1 MSTTIKSII
10 SRGATGLTVDIE
22 CHLSNSLPGIVIV
35 GAGSRSVDEAKERL
49 RGAFSSS
56 GLHMPRKRIIINLA
70 PADIPKESSSLDL
83 PMALAILKAAG
94 IFPTDSLADDNT
106 ALCIGELGL
115 DGRVRP
121 VRGIIGKLLAAR
133 DLGFECFYI
142 PADNLQ
148 QARMIPG
155 LRLVPITHLSQLVAY
170 ASGTETPLEEVT
182 DRHTAATAVLVTQQQ
197 QAKHPAGPLDT
208 TTNLD
213 DIIGQNQAKRALQI
227 AAAGGHNILFNGPP
241 GTGKSM
247 LAKALASLLPPLS
260 HEEMLETT
268 HLHSLSSSNYDQ
280 LVTSRPVRAPHHTA
294 SRASIIGG
302 GNTIKPGEVSLAH
315 RGVLLFDELP
325 EFGRN
330 IIEAL
335 RQPLEDRTITISRAR
350 ESAEFPAN
358 FIFAATAN
366 PCPCGKFTPSPQTL
380 TATTPAVTPA
390 AKRQS
395 GKHSDNRPSEPPT
408 STNAILCDC
417 PPALVNQYQ
426 RKLSGPLLDRIDLL
440 ITVEPVAHN
449 QLLAAK
455 STPVSDYNT
464 SIIRLVTQAR
474 HLQQERF
481 GNAEF
486 LNAHMSNRQIKQYAQ
501 LSAPASELL
510 QIAAANLNLSARGY
524 MRCIKV
530 ARTVA
535 DLSASPT
542 IEPEHLTEAL
552 RYRPQ

>member
-1 MSTTIKSII
+1 LAMSTTIKSII

-170 ASGTETPLEEVT
+170 ASGTEIPSEEIT
-182 DRHTAATAVLVTQQQ
+182 DRHTAATAVLRAQSQQTNH
-197 QAKHPAGPLDT
+197 ATRLMNNLT
-208 TTNLD
+208 TLD
-213 DIIGQNQAKRALQI
+213 DIVGQEQAKRALQI
-227 AAAGGHNILFNGPP
+227 AAAGGHNILFNGSP

-247 LAKALASLLPPLS
+247 LAKTLASLLPPLS
-260 HEEMLETT
+260 HEEMLEAT
-268 HLHSLSSSNYDQ
+268 HLHSLSSNTYDQ
-280 LVTSRPVRAPHHTA
+280 LITSRPVRAPHHTA
-294 SRASIIGG
+294 SRASIVGG
-302 GNTIKPGEVSLAH
+302 GNTIKPGEISLAH

-325 EFGRN
+325 EFGRD

-380 TATTPAVTPA
+380 TAITPAV
-390 AKRQS
+390 KRQS
-395 GKHSDNRPSEPPT
+395 GKYSRNPQSEPPT
-408 STNAILCDC
+408 STNTILCDC

-474 HLQQERF
+474 RLQQERF